1 MIFIHYPAVVG
12 GGVSKVKKFLLHFT
26 TFAFLLTVLAPSTIV
41 AAAEV
46 KDSSRGIIVYVS
58 DPDW

>member
-1 MIFIHYPAVVG
+1 M
-12 GGVSKVKKFLLHFT
+12 KKFLLHFT

-41 AAAEV
+41 ASAEV
-46 KDSSRGIIVYVS
+46 KDSSRGKIIVYVS

>member
-1 MIFIHYPAVVG
+1 M
-12 GGVSKVKKFLLHFT
+12 KKFLLHFT
-26 TFAFLLTVLAPSTIV
+26 TFAFLLTVLAPSTSTIV

>member
-1 MIFIHYPAVVG
+1 M
-12 GGVSKVKKFLLHFT
+12 KKFLLHFT